1 MNQNWEIKSRSH
13 CCSATG
19 REFVEGE
26 IYYTLLFR
34 EGGEFRRED
43 LCEEAY
49 AARNDNIRPFS
60 FWRGKYE
67 PPAPP
72 KPEALDATDAE
83 GLLRSML
90 EANRPETKNAR
101 FILAA
106 MLERKKT
113 LRPMPSTEPGML
125 IYEHAQSGEVFLIED
140 PQLTLEQLPAVQRE
154 VSELLGSQALA

>member
-1 MNQNWEIKSRSH
+1 
-13 CCSATG
+13 
-19 REFVEGE
+19 
-26 IYYTLLFR
+26 
-34 EGGEFRRED
+34 
-43 LCEEAY
+43 
-49 AARNDNIRPFS
+49 
-60 FWRGKYE
+60 
-67 PPAPP
+67 
-72 KPEALDATDAE
+72 
-83 GLLRSML
+83 ML

>member
-13 CCSATG
+13 SCSATG
-19 REFVEGE
+19 REFNEGE
-26 IYYTLLFR
+26 MYYTLLFR

-43 LCEEAY
+43 LSEEAY
-49 AARNDNIRPFS
+49 ASRNDNIRPFS

-72 KPEALDATDAE
+72 KPEALAAQDAE
-83 GLLRSML
+83 GLLRDMIESNQ
-90 EANRPETKNAR
+90 AETKNAR

-113 LRPMPSTEPGML
+113 LRPMPSSEPGML
-125 IYEHAQSGEVFLIED
+125 IYEHVQSGEVFLLED
-140 PQLTLEQLPAVQRE
+140 PQLSLEQLPAVQRE
-154 VSELLGSQALA
+154 VSELLGAHALG